1 MKIRNKPVNYE
12 KHVDE
17 DFFYTKLAKGK
28 SGIISYYD
36 IKGKMKVEYVWNTNK
51 ILILCYNMILYV
63 RYLIRKM
70 KGEI

>member
-1 MKIRNKPVNYE
+1 MKIRNKPVNYD

>member
-1 MKIRNKPVNYE
+1 MNKKTNNYE
-12 KHVDE
+12 NHVDE

-36 IKGKMKVEYVWNTNK
+36 IKGKMKVEYIWHTNK

>member
-1 MKIRNKPVNYE
+1 MKIRNKPVNHD

-36 IKGKMKVEYVWNTNK
+36 IKGKMKVEYVWHTNK

-63 RYLIRKM
+63 RYLTRKM